1 MPRITPKST
10 VAASRA
16 KAATQPKK
24 PKAKTAETKAATGWK
39 AKTVGGRSSAG
50 RTVGGRGSSGRTVGG
65 RGSEG
70 RSVGGRGSDR
80 PSIRPGI
87 SVGGGSSNAGDEE
100 LIRACR
106 EKSHRRARRRKNPAI
121 IAKIPRLSGSTTE
134 HPIRGAAVTDAWKVS
149 RTVAV
154 LSVTMVA

>member
-24 PKAKTAETKAATGWK
+24 PKAKTVETKAATGWK
-39 AKTVGGRSSAG
+39 TKTVG
-50 RTVGGRGSSGRTVGG
+50 RTVGGRGSEGRSVGGQGSSGRTVGG

-87 SVGGGSSNAGDEE
+87 SVGGGSSSSNAGYDTGG
-100 LIRACR
+100 
-106 EKSHRRARRRKNPAI
+106 RR
-121 IAKIPRLSGSTTE
+121 S
-134 HPIRGAAVTDAWKVS
+134 
-149 RTVAV
+149 
-154 LSVTMVA
+154 

>member
-24 PKAKTAETKAATGWK
+24 PKAKTVETKAATGWK
-39 AKTVGGRSSAG
+39 TKTV
-50 RTVGGRGSSGRTVGG
+50 GRTVGG

-87 SVGGGSSNAGDEE
+87 SVGGGSSSSNAGYD
-100 LIRACR
+100 IGG
-106 EKSHRRARRRKNPAI
+106 RR
-121 IAKIPRLSGSTTE
+121 S
-134 HPIRGAAVTDAWKVS
+134 
-149 RTVAV
+149 
-154 LSVTMVA
+154 